1 MFAGDCTYYRKREKE
16 VAERCEKD
24 VVIMKI
30 ISAMLFVLI
39 WMYVLLPLVELFSDL
54 DAANKPFPYKMVF
67 PYNANYGFAYGIT
80 YFLTSLA
87 GFGVVTTLFAEDSL
101 FGFFIAYTCGQFR
114 LLYRD
119 ISNIIHDGQQIA
131 MEKNRNL
138 LSGTGTRAQELAIQ
152 QEYRALLVNIIRN
165 HNTIIR

>member
-1 MFAGDCTYYRKREKE
+1 MQ
-16 VAERCEKD
+16 CEKD
-24 VVIMKI
+24 VIIMKI

-39 WMYVLLPLVELFSDL
+39 WMYVLLPLIELFSDL
-54 DAANKPFPYKMVF
+54 NSANKPFPYKMVF

-119 ISNIIHDGQQIA
+119 INNIIRDGQQIA
-131 MEKNRNL
+131 IEKNRNL
-138 LSGTGTRAQELAIQ
+138 LSGNSVQERLIQ
-152 QEYRALLVNIIRN
+152 LEYRSLLAKVIRQHNII
-165 HNTIIR
+165 IR

>member
-1 MFAGDCTYYRKREKE
+1 
-16 VAERCEKD
+16 
-24 VVIMKI
+24 MKI
-30 ISAMLFVLI
+30 ISVMLFILI
-39 WMYVLLPLVELFSDL
+39 WMYVLLPLIELFSDL
-54 DAANKPFPYKMVF
+54 NSANKPFPYKMVF

-119 ISNIIHDGQQIA
+119 INAIIQCGQKNALEKNDRLLNGNSIREAHIQREYRLLLARVIRQHNIIIRYVVIQ
-131 MEKNRNL
+131 
-138 LSGTGTRAQELAIQ
+138 LSLRFVFSVSK
-152 QEYRALLVNIIRN
+152 R
-165 HNTIIR
+165 

>member
-1 MFAGDCTYYRKREKE
+1 
-16 VAERCEKD
+16 
-24 VVIMKI
+24 MKI

-54 DAANKPFPYKMVF
+54 DSANKPFPYKMVF

-101 FGFFIAYTCGQFR
+101 FGFFIAYTCGRFR

-119 ISNIIHDGQQIA
+119 ISSIIHGGQQIA
-131 MEKNRNL
+131 IEKNRHFL
-138 LSGTGTRAQELAIQ
+138 TGNRGQEQLIQ
-152 QEYRALLVNIIRN
+152 KEYRSLLVKVIKSHNVIIR
-165 HNTIIR
+165 